1 MAPKGAVFFALD
13 LPSLIEA
20 VVELQGEKSA
30 LAAQVR
36 QNWQEASEAFSACCF
51 QLFHRASLQVS
62 DDKVMLP
69 GVDDS

>member
-36 QNWQEASEAFSACCF
+36 QNWQEAS
-51 QLFHRASLQVS
+51 LQVS

-69 GVDDS
+69 SVDDS